1 MSYIFNLF
9 CDASIDLPTS
19 VACAGCS
26 ITTQDRD
33 TGKVLWTEPII
44 KCSIQKNATNN
55 SAEVLAIFLGISEAV
70 EIAKFYQDSIFRVF
84 SDSKISLYGLRD
96 WMKNWIAN
104 SSEDGTL
111 RSSSGYP
118 VANQQTF
125 IQIYNL
131 IIDNKLKVEF
141 YHQRG
146 HVTENSRITSKDSRA
161 YFIKTNKVAPEAL
174 GQIGIEYLNANNNYI
189 DDITRKVLYDF
200 IKTGGTNREVKL
212 EVYKESPIKYFANK
226 DLVPEYISLINK
238 TSVKSHHNFNGGY
251 TQ

>member
-19 VACAGCS
+19 MACAGCI
-26 ITTQDRD
+26 ITMQDRD

-44 KCSIQKNATNN
+44 KCSIQRNATNN
-55 SAEVLAIFLGISEAV
+55 SAEILAIFLGISEAV
-70 EIAKFYQDSIFRVF
+70 EIARFNQDPIFRVF

-96 WMKNWIAN
+96 WMKNWIVN

-111 RSSSGYP
+111 RSTSGNP

-125 IQIYNL
+125 VQIYNL
-131 IIDNKLKVEF
+131 IIENNLKVEF

-146 HVTENSRITSKDSRA
+146 HVTENGRLGSKESRA

-174 GQIGIEYLNANNNYI
+174 GQIDIDYLNIYNNQVDN
-189 DDITRKVLYDF
+189 ITRDVLYDF
-200 IKTGGTNREVKL
+200 IKTGGTNREVRL
-212 EVYKESPIKYFANK
+212 EMYKESPIKYFANK
-226 DLVPEYISLINK
+226 DLLPRYISLINK